1 MQQTIFIALAGL
13 IGTLLRY
20 WLAGFVSR
28 QIGETFPWGTMAVNL
43 IGCLGAGVLLFV
55 TEERLLLGPTART
68 VIMIGLLGGFT
79 TFSSYSLQ
87 TFALLREG
95 AIGLAMLNLV
105 TSNVLGLLM
114 VWLGYVLGKVF

>member
-13 IGTLLRY
+13 TGTLLRY
-20 WLAGFVSR
+20 WVAGFVSR

-43 IGCLGAGVLLFV
+43 IGCVGAGVLFFLA
-55 TEERLLLGPTART
+55 EERFALSPTLRT

-95 AIGLAMLNLV
+95 AFGLALLNMV
-105 TSNVLGLLM
+105 TSNILGLLM
-114 VWLGYVLGKVF
+114 VWIGYAVARIF